1 MKNKICDAIILAAGS
16 SKRFKSILPKQFLKF
31 NNKNLIDIAIENL
44 SALKKIRNIYIVLS
58 KNNIYKIKKG
68 CSAVKIIEGGNT
80 RTKSVFKSLKFL
92 SKSKDFPDNILIHDA
107 ARPCLNIKE
116 LQKLFEKGNN
126 SKIGLSLGYPLTNS
140 LKKVNSKLQV
150 IDNIKRDNFY
160 MSYTPQIF
168 NFTKLFLAY
177 TDIISK
183 GINVDDEIEAMI
195 NSGHKVEIMMSSP
208 KNIKLTYQGDIEVI
222 KSLMKKI

>member
-1 MKNKICDAIILAAGS
+1 M
-16 SKRFKSILPKQFLKF
+16 
-31 NNKNLIDIAIENL
+31 
-44 SALKKIRNIYIVLS
+44 
-58 KNNIYKIKKG
+58 
-68 CSAVKIIEGGNT
+68 
-80 RTKSVFKSLKFL
+80 
-92 SKSKDFPDNILIHDA
+92 PDNILIHDA
-107 ARPCLNIKE
+107 ARPCLNNKE
-116 LQKLFEKGNN
+116 LQKFFEKANS

-150 IDNIKRDNFY
+150 IENIKRDNFY
-160 MSYTPQIF
+160 MSFTPQIF

-183 GINVDDEIEAMI
+183 GKNVDDEIEAMI
-195 NSGHKVEIMMSSP
+195 NSGHKVKIMMSSP